1 VTRSNPAAASI
12 IGPGFCGQV
21 VDGAIGTSTFV
32 WPTPGRQISGFS
44 YSSFHPAIDIGG
56 AIGNAIYASDT
67 GVVVYAGWNT
77 YGYGNLVIIDHGTG
91 WQSLYAHLDRI
102 DVGCGQSIFQGSQ
115 VGTMGVTGNSSGP
128 HLHFELQSDQYGK
141 VNPLNFLP

>member
-1 VTRSNPAAASI
+1 VV
-12 IGPGFCGQV
+12 GPGFCGQV
-21 VDGAIGTSTFV
+21 VDGAIGTATFA
-32 WPTPGRQISGFS
+32 WPTPGRSISGYGF
-44 YSSFHPAIDIGG
+44 SSFHPAIDIGG

-115 VGTMGVTGNSSGP
+115 IGTMGITGNSSGP
-128 HLHFELQSDQYGK
+128 HLHFELQSDSYGK
-141 VNPLNFLP
+141 VNPSNFLP